1 MKQRTMALLLMAAL
15 ALSLLGTAALA
26 AEGDPAAPAS
36 SAIQTEPTA
45 THQPGSRRPR
55 GRNRRERRALSRL
68 MGTPQRTE
76 RSRRPPWRSTYRT
89 RWGPSP
95 SET

>member
-36 SAIQTEPTA
+36 STIQTEP
-45 THQPGSRRPR
+45 HQPGSRRPR

-68 MGTPQRTE
+68 MATPARTE

>member
-36 SAIQTEPTA
+36 SAIQTDP
-45 THQPGSRRPR
+45 PGSRRPR